1 MINAVVADAVG
12 MSQRERIMARVE
24 DSARQLGMHIGELRE
39 YAEAVAIEREADAE
53 RSGMPAQSS
62 LSDGTVENAEVASEE
77 SDAAESE
84 LD

>member
-24 DSARQLGMHIGELRE
+24 DSARQLGMHIAELRE
-39 YAEAVAIEREADAE
+39 YAEAAAVEREADTE
-53 RSGMPAQSS
+53 RSGMTTQNSS
-62 LSDGTVENAEVASEE
+62 SDRTMENAEAASEG

-84 LD
+84 VD